1 MMANE
6 IIIPSPG
13 ESITQ
18 VQIAKWL
25 VNDGDTVEKDQ
36 EVVEIDSDKAS
47 FPLASPVD
55 GILKILISEGETV
68 QVGTVIATVE
78 EVKGNAEP
86 GRKEKNIPPVKS
98 VSAKINIPQ
107 ESRKKSTISP
117 LAEKILDE
125 KKLNKD
131 EVTARFSGKRV
142 TRKDVENFIS
152 SITAVKEPVTSW
164 GTGGSRETER
174 KKMSPLRLKLSERLV
189 AVKNQTALLT
199 TFNEV
204 DMHKV
209 QEIRSRYNET
219 FKVKF
224 GVTLGF
230 TSFFTKA
237 VTTALQSYPQVN
249 SMIDG
254 TDLIIPRYVDIGIAV
269 SAPKG
274 LVVPVLRN
282 AEKMSLAEIEI
293 RIRELAAKA
302 REGRISLDD
311 MKGGTFTITNGGV
324 FGSMMS
330 TPILNPP
337 QSAILGLH
345 KIMDRPVAMDG
356 KVEIRPMM
364 YLALSYDHRVV
375 DGSESVSFLVKIK
388 EFIEDP
394 VRMLTG
400 GSDPVQLLLDIE
412 T

>member
-1 MMANE
+1 MANE